1 MRSFALHFAKAINA
15 GRRLP
20 QPVATRASL
29 LVALLNKRA
38 VAHNVGAEELEE
50 LLRAQ
55 IRWSL
60 PIVHPVDAPVDEEE
74 EPESLLAA

>member
-1 MRSFALHFAKAINA
+1 MASITLRFAKAIEA

-20 QPVATRASL
+20 RPAATRASL

-38 VAHNVGAEELEE
+38 TAHNVGADDLEA
-50 LLRAQ
+50 LLRDQ

-60 PIVHPVDAPVDEEE
+60 PMVD
-74 EPESLLAA
+74 PETMDKAA

>member
-60 PIVHPVDAPVDEEE
+60 PIVHPVDAPDAHD